1 MKRIVLAMLI
11 LIAAMPLAMAAS
23 VTPSQDC
30 SFSGPV
36 DAENWVKSNYDFAYK
51 FDNWDKLENWEY
63 NAIDDV
69 YVRSATVN
77 GNTITI
83 MAYMDEEDNE
93 LKVFA
98 WKSTSPLGI
107 VMTKAGPD
115 CYLKYVYTDTTE
127 DTGLV
132 APEEKGVSFAIFGWN
147 DDGDGGT
154 GGDDD
159 PVPIPEFPTVA
170 LPIAAILGL
179 AFFFQRRKE

>member
-1 MKRIVLAMLI
+1 MKRIIIALFVLMMV
-11 LIAAMPLAMAAS
+11 MPSAMAAT

-63 NAIDDV
+63 DAVEDV

-83 MAYMDEEDNE
+83 IAHMDEEEDE
-93 LKVFA
+93 LRVFD
-98 WKSTSPLGI
+98 WESTSPLGI
-107 VMTKAGPD
+107 VMTKAGSD
-115 CYLKYVYTDTTE
+115 CYLKYVYTDTKE

-132 APEEKGVSFAIFGWN
+132 APEGKEVSHAIFGWN
-147 DDGDGGT
+147 DDGYM
-154 GGDDD
+154 
-159 PVPIPEFPTVA
+159 IPEFPTLA

-179 AFFFQRRKE
+179 AFFMQRRKE